1 MNCII
6 LDDEPLALKILED
19 YIKHIPFLELQGKCY
34 GASEAY
40 EILRRQKIDL
50 IFLDIQMPNISGI
63 DFINSLGTKPLFIIT
78 TAFMEYA
85 IEGFNLNAVDYL
97 LKPIPF
103 DRFLKAVNKAYDLHL
118 LIQHS
123 IEHQQLT
130 NVTSSIPAAISPA
143 ITLSDNSTSQFL
155 LVKADYQ
162 TIRINFDS
170 ILYIEG
176 LKDYV
181 KIFTNKEPK
190 PIITHLNIKSICE
203 KLPIG
208 GFTRV
213 HKSYIVSMHK
223 INSVTKN
230 RIVIADKWIPIGDS
244 YKETFFQKF
253 NTGS

>member
-34 GASEAY
+34 VASEAY

-118 LIQHS
+118 LIQYS
-123 IEHQQLT
+123 IQNQQLT
-130 NVTSSIPAAISPA
+130 NVISSVPTAFSPTN
-143 ITLSDNSTSQFL
+143 TLPDNSTSQFL

-162 TIRINFDS
+162 TLRINFDS

-181 KIFTNKEPK
+181 KIFTNKESK

-213 HKSYIVSMHK
+213 HKSYIVSIQK

-244 YKETFFQKF
+244 YKETFFRKF
-253 NTGS
+253 NAGS

>member
-1 MNCII
+1 MNCLI

-40 EILRRQKIDL
+40 EILRNKKIDL
-50 IFLDIQMPNISGI
+50 LFLDIQMPNISGI

-123 IEHQQLT
+123 LQHAAQPNLSTPIQTPALE
-130 NVTSSIPAAISPA
+130 TSA
-143 ITLSDNSTSQFL
+143 SQFL

-162 TIRINFDS
+162 TLRIHFDT

-181 KIFTNKEPK
+181 KIFTTKDIK
-190 PIITHLNIKSICE
+190 PIITHLNIKSINE
-203 KLPIG
+203 KLPPN

-213 HKSYIVSMHK
+213 HKSYIVSMSK
-223 INSVTKN
+223 INSITKN
-230 RIVIADKWIPIGDS
+230 RIVMGEKWIPIGDN
-244 YKETFFQKF
+244 YKELFFQKF
-253 NTGS
+253 NSGS

>member
-1 MNCII
+1 MNCLI
-6 LDDEPLALKILED
+6 LDDEPLALKIIED
-19 YIKHIPFLELQGKCY
+19 YIKHIPFLDLQGKCFS
-34 GASEAY
+34 ASEAY
-40 EILRRQKIDL
+40 EILRKQKIDL
-50 IFLDIQMPNISGI
+50 LFLDIQMPNISGI

-118 LIQHS
+118 LIQQS
-123 IEHQQLT
+123 IQHQQAATT
-130 NVTSSIPAAISPA
+130 NLSPSIPVAAASE
-143 ITLSDNSTSQFL
+143 ITSNQFL

-162 TIRINFDS
+162 TLRINLDS
-170 ILYIEG
+170 IVYIEG

-181 KIFTNKEPK
+181 KIFTAKELK
-190 PIITHLNIKSICE
+190 PIITHLNIKSIYE
-203 KLPIG
+203 KLPEG

-213 HKSYIVSMHK
+213 HKSYIVSMSK

-230 RIVIADKWIPIGDS
+230 RIVIGDKWIPIGDS
-244 YKETFFQKF
+244 YKDLFFQKF
-253 NTGS
+253 NSGN